1 MTAKE
6 ASMFYDLTLTR
17 GDDRGS
23 IRPVRKYKTKNK
35 LTAEIL
41 SDINKVL
48 DLAIDAS
55 GVRQGV
61 EQELYIDFSESWV
74 DERKDYDETHRM
86 LTADYWMLE
95 TPDTITSKSPR
106 NIAKQLL
113 TDLASA
119 EDWDFLFEG
128 DAYVFDTMDFK
139 AFDLTDNT
147 VDNENLKVPI
157 GTKVY
162 LRGWSEA
169 VFTYQGRPTAEHL
182 KNNVTFYVQGKNV
195 WSTDENII
203 AVDDFK
209 VSDYVG
215 DMETFPLPVNY
226 SANFFAREK
235 NKGRTRKETFGKTQ
249 KEAKLRLALILAF
262 EATKITT

>member
-1 MTAKE
+1 
-6 ASMFYDLTLTR
+6 MFYDFTLTR

-23 IRPVRKYKTKNK
+23 IRPVRKYQTKSK
-35 LTAEIL
+35 LPDETLA
-41 SDINKVL
+41 DINKVL
-48 DLAIDAS
+48 DLAIEAS

-74 DERKDYDETHRM
+74 DERNYDETHRM

-95 TPDTITSKSPR
+95 ATGTIASKSPR
-106 NIAKQLL
+106 TIAKQLL
-113 TDLASA
+113 SDLATA

-162 LRGWSEA
+162 LRGWAES
-169 VFTYQGRPTAEHL
+169 VFTYQGRPTAEQL
-182 KNNVTFYVQGKNV
+182 KNNITFYVQDKNV
-195 WSTDENII
+195 WSIDEDVI

-209 VSDYVG
+209 VSDYTG
-215 DMETFPLPVNY
+215 NMETFPLPVNY

-262 EATKITT
+262 EFLPKN